1 MNKEQILKD
10 VYALVSELWCNPL
23 DSVDNS
29 GGIQKSAEEVVK
41 DLESIDKESAALL
54 SSFLG
59 QHAIS
64 EEDYID

>member
-10 VYALVSELWCNPL
+10 VYALVAELWCNPL

-29 GGIQKSAEEVVK
+29 GGMQKSTDEVVQK
-41 DLESIDKESAALL
+41 LESIDKESAALL
-54 SSFLG
+54 SSCLR

-64 EEDYID
+64 E